1 MGEMTTSCKRRELME
16 KAVTDEE
23 KRKHRLS

>member
-1 MGEMTTSCKRRELME
+1 MGEMTTACKRRELVE

>member
-1 MGEMTTSCKRRELME
+1 MGEMTTSCKRRELVE